1 MRLPILQ
8 RSFTKFYSMMHLPD
22 LTGMSCLAY
31 MGQAVFAGATR
42 NKTLPDFISCFARH
56 VGECERTGRNGSTAN
71 YRMAYRMLVR
81 YVGGGK
87 LPPEQFTAEWLE
99 HYERWLLARGLGTNS
114 VVFHMRSLRAV
125 YNRAVEQGLFPAAGS
140 NPFRRRLIKQVATRK
155 RALPRE
161 TLRRIGGADLSALHP
176 KYALARD
183 LFMFSFYT
191 RGMSFVDMIYL
202 RKSDVRDGVLTYR
215 RKKTGQTLSLRVE
228 APLQKIIDRYDS
240 DSPYVLPVL
249 TADDSYRAY
258 RQQQRELNKFIRKI
272 GELLGISEPLTFYV
286 ARHSWA
292 TLARDCGTPLTVI
305 SAGMGHTYLRADDAR
320 LSCAARPQRH
330 RQSQSENHQSV
341 KIGPIQAIFGSN
353 EYKEKTVR
361 MTETRP
367 ITVNNVSSGHK

>member
-1 MRLPILQ
+1 MWAEA
-8 RSFTKFYSMMHLPD
+8 
-22 LTGMSCLAY
+22 SCL
-31 MGQAVFAGATR
+31 R
-42 NKTLPDFISCFARH
+42 NSSPP
-56 VGECERTGRNGSTAN
+56 NGSNITS
-71 YRMAYRMLVR
+71 
-81 YVGGGK
+81 GGFWRGVSG
-87 LPPEQFTAEWLE
+87 PIPSYSTCAPCGPFTT
-99 HYERWLLARGLGTNS
+99 G
-114 VVFHMRSLRAV
+114 
-125 YNRAVEQGLFPAAGS
+125 PAAGS

-228 APLQKIIDRYDS
+228 APLQEIIDRYDS

-305 SAGMGHTYLRADDAR
+305 SAGMGHTSERTTRVYLAQLDR
-320 LSCAARPQRH
+320 
-330 RQSQSENHQSV
+330 SV
-341 KIGPIQAIFGSN
+341 IDKANRKIIN
-353 EYKEKTVR
+353 L
-361 MTETRP
+361 
-367 ITVNNVSSGHK
+367 

>member
-1 MRLPILQ
+1 
-8 RSFTKFYSMMHLPD
+8 
-22 LTGMSCLAY
+22 MSCLNY
-31 MGQAVFAGATR
+31 MGQAVFAGTTR

-81 YVGGGK
+81 YAGGGK

-99 HYERWLLARGLGTNS
+99 RYERWLLARGLGTNS

-228 APLQKIIDRYDS
+228 APLQKIIDRYDG

-305 SAGMGHTYLRADDAR
+305 SAGMGHTG
-320 LSCAARPQRH
+320 
-330 RQSQSENHQSV
+330 SV
-341 KIGPIQAIFGSN
+341 AF
-353 EYKEKTVR
+353 
-361 MTETRP
+361 
-367 ITVNNVSSGHK
+367 

>member
-1 MRLPILQ
+1 
-8 RSFTKFYSMMHLPD
+8 
-22 LTGMSCLAY
+22 
-31 MGQAVFAGATR
+31 
-42 NKTLPDFISCFARH
+42 
-56 VGECERTGRNGSTAN
+56 
-71 YRMAYRMLVR
+71 
-81 YVGGGK
+81 
-87 LPPEQFTAEWLE
+87 
-99 HYERWLLARGLGTNS
+99 
-114 VVFHMRSLRAV
+114 
-125 YNRAVEQGLFPAAGS
+125 
-140 NPFRRRLIKQVATRK
+140 
-155 RALPRE
+155 
-161 TLRRIGGADLSALHP
+161 
-176 KYALARD
+176 
-183 LFMFSFYT
+183 MFSFYT

-228 APLQKIIDRYDS
+228 APLQEIIDRYDS

-272 GELLGISEPLTFYV
+272 GRAAGNLRAADLLRGPALV
-286 ARHSWA
+286 GDAGPRLRHA
-292 TLARDCGTPLTVI
+292 ADGDQRRHG
-305 SAGMGHTYLRADDAR
+305 AYLRADDAR

>member
-1 MRLPILQ
+1 
-8 RSFTKFYSMMHLPD
+8 
-22 LTGMSCLAY
+22 
-31 MGQAVFAGATR
+31 
-42 NKTLPDFISCFARH
+42 
-56 VGECERTGRNGSTAN
+56 
-71 YRMAYRMLVR
+71 
-81 YVGGGK
+81 
-87 LPPEQFTAEWLE
+87 
-99 HYERWLLARGLGTNS
+99 
-114 VVFHMRSLRAV
+114 
-125 YNRAVEQGLFPAAGS
+125 
-140 NPFRRRLIKQVATRK
+140 
-155 RALPRE
+155 
-161 TLRRIGGADLSALHP
+161 
-176 KYALARD
+176 
-183 LFMFSFYT
+183 MFSFYT

-305 SAGMGHTYLRADDAR
+305 SAGMGHTSERTTRVYLAQLDRSVIDKANR
-320 LSCAARPQRH
+320 K
-330 RQSQSENHQSV
+330 NHQSV

-353 EYKEKTVR
+353 GYKEKTVR

-367 ITVNNVSSGHK
+367 ITVNNGSCLHKAMTVS

>member
-99 HYERWLLARGLGTNS
+99 RYERWLLTRGLGTNS

-305 SAGMGHTYLRADDAR
+305 SAGMGHTSERTTRVYLAQLDR
-320 LSCAARPQRH
+320 
-330 RQSQSENHQSV
+330 SV
-341 KIGPIQAIFGSN
+341 IDKANRKIIN
-353 EYKEKTVR
+353 L
-361 MTETRP
+361 
-367 ITVNNVSSGHK
+367 

>member
-1 MRLPILQ
+1 
-8 RSFTKFYSMMHLPD
+8 
-22 LTGMSCLAY
+22 
-31 MGQAVFAGATR
+31 
-42 NKTLPDFISCFARH
+42 
-56 VGECERTGRNGSTAN
+56 
-71 YRMAYRMLVR
+71 
-81 YVGGGK
+81 
-87 LPPEQFTAEWLE
+87 
-99 HYERWLLARGLGTNS
+99 
-114 VVFHMRSLRAV
+114 
-125 YNRAVEQGLFPAAGS
+125 
-140 NPFRRRLIKQVATRK
+140 
-155 RALPRE
+155 
-161 TLRRIGGADLSALHP
+161 
-176 KYALARD
+176 
-183 LFMFSFYT
+183 
-191 RGMSFVDMIYL
+191 MSFVDMIYL

-292 TLARDCGTPLTVI
+292 TLAPRLRHAADGDQRRHG
-305 SAGMGHTYLRADDAR
+305 AYLRADDAR

>member
-1 MRLPILQ
+1 M
-8 RSFTKFYSMMHLPD
+8 
-22 LTGMSCLAY
+22 
-31 MGQAVFAGATR
+31 
-42 NKTLPDFISCFARH
+42 
-56 VGECERTGRNGSTAN
+56 
-71 YRMAYRMLVR
+71 
-81 YVGGGK
+81 
-87 LPPEQFTAEWLE
+87 
-99 HYERWLLARGLGTNS
+99 
-114 VVFHMRSLRAV
+114 
-125 YNRAVEQGLFPAAGS
+125 
-140 NPFRRRLIKQVATRK
+140 
-155 RALPRE
+155 
-161 TLRRIGGADLSALHP
+161 
-176 KYALARD
+176 
-183 LFMFSFYT
+183 
-191 RGMSFVDMIYL
+191 
-202 RKSDVRDGVLTYR
+202 LTYR

-305 SAGMGHTYLRADDAR
+305 SAGMGHTSGADDAH

>member
-161 TLRRIGGADLSALHP
+161 TLRRIGGADLSAIP
-176 KYALARD
+176 NMRW
-183 LFMFSFYT
+183 
-191 RGMSFVDMIYL
+191 R
-202 RKSDVRDGVLTYR
+202 
-215 RKKTGQTLSLRVE
+215 
-228 APLQKIIDRYDS
+228 
-240 DSPYVLPVL
+240 
-249 TADDSYRAY
+249 
-258 RQQQRELNKFIRKI
+258 
-272 GELLGISEPLTFYV
+272 
-286 ARHSWA
+286 
-292 TLARDCGTPLTVI
+292 
-305 SAGMGHTYLRADDAR
+305 
-320 LSCAARPQRH
+320 
-330 RQSQSENHQSV
+330 
-341 KIGPIQAIFGSN
+341 AIFSCS
-353 EYKEKTVR
+353 
-361 MTETRP
+361 
-367 ITVNNVSSGHK
+367 VSTPGACRSST

>member
-228 APLQKIIDRYDS
+228 APLQKIIA
-240 DSPYVLPVL
+240 
-249 TADDSYRAY
+249 ADLLRGPALVGDAGPRLRHAADGD
-258 RQQQRELNKFIRKI
+258 QR
-272 GELLGISEPLTFYV
+272 
-286 ARHSWA
+286 RHGA
-292 TLARDCGTPLTVI
+292 
-305 SAGMGHTYLRADDAR
+305 YLRADDAR